1 MIKRKELVDY
11 ANSKKAQAL
20 RLTIE
25 NKNYI
30 YLEAINAL
38 CQCGFA
44 IRANKKPNIEA
55 FKLSEKAFDAM
66 YQFGYEQ
73 FLANTIES
81 NLAICYIN
89 ILAYGEM
96 NNITLGF
103 NSIKPISFYK
113 VMNATMPV
121 ILINQFELGNNY
133 RFVNRVLFQLEC
145 LASQWNIDLHFF
157 VDATLSNMEYNF
169 KNRI

>member
-11 ANSKKAQAL
+11 ANSKKEQAYL
-20 RLTIE
+20 CTKH

-44 IRANKKPNIEA
+44 IRVNKKANIEA

-73 FLANTIES
+73 FLGGTVES

-89 ILAYGEM
+89 VLAYGEM
-96 NNITLGF
+96 NNITIGF
-103 NSIKPISFYK
+103 NSIKPIPFYK
-113 VMNATMPV
+113 IFNSTMSAT
-121 ILINQFELGNNY
+121 LINQFELDNNY

-145 LASQWNIDLHFF
+145 LANDWNIDLHFF

>member
-11 ANSKKAQAL
+11 ANSIKQRAYQCTKH
-20 RLTIE
+20 

-73 FLANTIES
+73 FLKDTVES

-89 ILAYGEM
+89 LLAYGEM
-96 NNITLGF
+96 NNITIAF

-113 VMNATMPV
+113 IMNSTMPV

-133 RFVNRVLFQLEC
+133 KCVNRVLFQLEC
-145 LASQWNIDLHFF
+145 LAIEWNIDLHYFIEK
-157 VDATLSNMEYNF
+157 TLDNMEYNF

>member
-44 IRANKKPNIEA
+44 IRANKKPNIKA

-89 ILAYGEM
+89 MLSFAHI
-96 NNITLGF
+96 NNVTI
-103 NSIKPISFYK
+103 NYDKIKPLDFYK
-113 VMNATMPV
+113 NTNLSSIIMLTGELS
-121 ILINQFELGNNY
+121 LINNVK
-133 RFVNRVLFQLEC
+133 FVNRLLFQLEV
-145 LASQWNIDLHFF
+145 LADLSNINLHYFIEK
-157 VDATLSNMEYNF
+157 TLDNMEYNF